1 MGVWAGRQGSGKW
14 GDTALGWG
22 ELLGSAR
29 DLALAVEKQYKSRS
43 DSAGIA
49 FGRRS

>member
-1 MGVWAGRQGSGKW
+1 MGVWAGRQGSGKR
-14 GDTALGWG
+14 GDTALGLG
-22 ELLGSAR
+22 ELLGSAW
-29 DLALAVEKQYKSRS
+29 DLALAVEKQHKSRS